1 MSRFQLV
8 TAVVLA
14 GFIATPLAAQ
24 LEPPSTGGA
33 VALAHQLRM
42 LGHHKRVLVIGAHP
56 DDEDTELLTILVRGE
71 GAETAY
77 LSLNRGEGGQNVIGP
92 ELGEALGLLRSEE
105 LLAARRLDGARQYF
119 TRAYDFGFSKA
130 LDDTWAHWP
139 RDTILK
145 DVVRVIRR
153 FRPQVVVSI
162 FSGTP
167 RDGHGQHQAAGW
179 AAQEAFR
186 AAGDPARFPELERD
200 EGLHPWT
207 PLKLYRSTRF
217 DTAATTLQLDGGVLD
232 QAVGKSYHQVAMAS
246 RSLHRS
252 QDMGQL
258 QLAGPSR
265 VRLALLADRTGRG
278 GDAFWGGVDT
288 TLAALPADGPERGE
302 LDAHA
307 AAVAQIR
314 AGLVVDALV
323 DDDRAVPGQ
332 PLNLVLTAWNTS
344 SDTLEITSSVRADT
358 AAIAGTV
365 GPETHRVAPGELV
378 RREVSVR
385 VASGA
390 APSTPYFMREPRAGE
405 LYRWID
411 DAAAV
416 GLPFQAPL
424 ITAEF
429 QVRGPGG
436 VAFTARRE
444 ATFRFNDPT
453 FGEVRRPLTIIPRVA
468 VRLTPDTLIWPS
480 GQTGPRPF
488 TVTLIHGARDTTAGT
503 VRLVLPP
510 GWPALPPQRFSFRGE
525 DESRVFEFTVRPP
538 ARLAASHVAIRAEAT
553 DAAGASYTTGV
564 FTVDYPHIRPRS
576 YVRPAAA
583 AVQVAPLV
591 LPRLARIGYVRGA
604 ADRVPEAL
612 ESAGLPVTLL
622 DATTLQRG
630 DLRRYDAIVIGSRA
644 YETAPALAQQN
655 RRLLEYAEQ
664 GGLVLVQYQQ
674 RGYFERNY
682 APYPLTVGSAQVRT
696 GIQGGTRTA
705 GTDAATRALWAGS
718 GPGGKG
724 PAGPPAVHDRV
735 TDENAPVRLL
745 LPNHPALRAP
755 NRITAADWTGW
766 VQERGL
772 YFARSWDERYQA
784 LIETHD
790 PGEPPLEGGLL
801 VARVGRGTY
810 VYTGLAFFR
819 ELPAGVPGAWRLF
832 ANLLALAEKK

>member
-1 MSRFQLV
+1 VSRFQFV
-8 TAVVLA
+8 IAAVLA
-14 GFIATPLAAQ
+14 GFTATPLAAQ

-56 DDEDTELLTILVRGE
+56 DDEDTELLTILVRGD

-105 LLAARRLDGARQYF
+105 LLSARRLDGARQYF
-119 TRAYDFGFSKA
+119 TRAYDFGFSKT

-153 FRPQVVVSI
+153 FRPQIVVSI

-186 AAGDPARFPELERD
+186 IAGDSTRFQELERE
-200 EGLHPWT
+200 EGLRPWN

-232 QAVGKSYHQVAMAS
+232 QAVGRSYHQVAMAS

-258 QLAGPSR
+258 QTAGPSR
-265 VRLALLADRTGRG
+265 VRLALMADRSGRG
-278 GDAFWGGVDT
+278 GNGFWGGVDT
-288 TLAALPADGPERGE
+288 TLASLPADGPERGE
-302 LDAHA
+302 LEAHA
-307 AAVAQIR
+307 SAVADIR
-314 AGLVVDALV
+314 AGLVVDAV
-323 DDDRAVPGQ
+323 TDDDQVVPGE
-332 PLNLVLTAWNTS
+332 PLSLVLTAWNTS
-344 SDTLEITSSVRADT
+344 SDTLEVTSSIRAE
-358 AAIAGTV
+358 AAAVAGTV
-365 GPETHRVAPGELV
+365 GPETRRIAPGELV
-378 RREVSVR
+378 RREVRVSV
-385 VASGA
+385 ATGA
-390 APSTPYFMREPRAGE
+390 TPTTPYFMREPRTGD

-411 DAAAV
+411 DTAAV
-416 GLPFQAPL
+416 GLPFQSPL
-424 ITAEF
+424 IAAEF
-429 QVRGPGG
+429 RVRGPGG
-436 VAFTARRE
+436 MAFTTRRE
-444 ATFRFNDPT
+444 ATFRLNDPT
-453 FGEVRRPLTIIPRVA
+453 YGEVRRPLTIVPRVG
-468 VRLTPDTLIWPS
+468 VRLAPDTLLWPS
-480 GQTGPRPF
+480 GQTGPQPF
-488 TVTLIHGARDTTAGT
+488 TVTLVHGARDTTAGS
-503 VRLVLPP
+503 VHLVLPP
-510 GWPALPPQRFSFRGE
+510 GWPTLPPQRFSFRRE
-525 DESRVFEFTVRPP
+525 DESRVFEFAVRPP
-538 ARLAASHVAIRAEAT
+538 ARLPPGRLTIRAEAT
-553 DAAGASYTTGV
+553 DAAGASYGTGV
-564 FTVDYPHIRPRS
+564 FAVDYSHIRPRN

-583 AVQVAPLV
+583 VVQVAPLV
-591 LPRLARIGYVRGA
+591 LPNLARIGYVRG
-604 ADRVPEAL
+604 
-612 ESAGLPVTLL
+612 
-622 DATTLQRG
+622 
-630 DLRRYDAIVIGSRA
+630 DLSRYDAIVIGSRA
-644 YETAPALAQQN
+644 YETEPALAQHN
-655 RRLLEYAEQ
+655 RRLLEYAER

-674 RGYFERNY
+674 RGFFERNY
-682 APYPLTVGSAQVRT
+682 APYPLTVGSAAQRT
-696 GIQGGTRTA
+696 FSGTVTA
-705 GTDAATRALWAGS
+705 AGSDEAATRALWAGS
-718 GPGGKG
+718 GPGGRR
-724 PAGPPAVHDRV
+724 PAGPPAAHDRI

-745 LPNHPALRAP
+745 LPNHPALRVP

-772 YFARSWDERYQA
+772 YFARSWDEHYQA

-801 VARVGRGTY
+801 IARVGRGTY

-832 ANLLALAEKK
+832 ANLLALAERK